1 MKEVGFT
8 SSHYDPCL
16 YYKKNV
22 VMLIYI
28 DDCLVFSSDP
38 KLIDKISE
46 ISETQARILR
56 LMTKVMSVTVWGL
69 KLLTSTMAQS
79 S

>member
-8 SSHYDPCL
+8 PSHYDPCM
-16 YYKKNV
+16 YYKKKV

-56 LMTKVMSVTVWGL
+56 LMTKVMPVTIWGL
-69 KLLTSTMAQS
+69 KLLTSTIAQS